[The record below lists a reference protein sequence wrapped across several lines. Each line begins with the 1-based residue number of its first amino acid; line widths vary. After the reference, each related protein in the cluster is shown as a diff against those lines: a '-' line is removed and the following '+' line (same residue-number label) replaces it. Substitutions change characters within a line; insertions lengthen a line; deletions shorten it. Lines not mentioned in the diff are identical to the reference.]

1 MDTATALTD
10 DQAVLSLGSAL
21 AIGLLFGLER
31 GWHGLQ
37 EEDEGQRVAGMRTFG
52 LIGLLGG
59 ASGLLAEI
67 LHPPGYAFAFLG
79 LAAIMTTAYVV
90 NHRGAEDAGIT
101 SLIAAVLTFA
111 LGALAAI
118 GHAVT
123 AGAAA
128 VVAVLLLGFKPQ
140 LHGWVARIEEHELH
154 ATLKLLVISV
164 VMLPILPDRGFGPGK
179 ALNPYEVW
187 WMVVLIASISYAGY
201 FAVKVAGA
209 NKGVIAT
216 SLFAGL
222 ASSTALT
229 LHLARIAARKGT
241 DVNLLAAG
249 VLIAN
254 GTLFPRILVIA
265 AIVHPSLVGHLAA
278 PMTAMALLVYL
289 PSLWLWAR
297 RGAGDDGNS
306 IRLENPLE
314 LKSALRFG
322 AFLAAVMLA
331 GNFLADSFGDKGIF
345 WLAAI
350 SGVADLN
357 AITLSVARMSQDELA
372 AATAIVAIVLAAAT
386 NGLVKTAASAFIGGP
401 AMGLR
406 VGLPLVAASAAG
418 MGIAWWA
425 PASW

>member
-1 MDTATALTD
+1 MDTPTALTD
-10 DQAVLSLGSAL
+10 DQALLALGSAL

-31 GWHGLQ
+31 GWHGLL
-37 EEDEGQRVAGMRTFG
+37 EEDEGKRVAGMRTFG

-59 ASGLLAEI
+59 ASGLLAET
-67 LHPPGYAFAFLG
+67 LHPPGYGLAFLG
-79 LAAIMTTAYVV
+79 IAAILTTAYVV
-90 NHRGAEDAGIT
+90 NHRSAEDAGIT

-111 LGALAAI
+111 LGTLAAI

-140 LHGWVARIEEHELH
+140 LHGWVARIEGHELH

-164 VMLPILPDRGFGPGK
+164 VMLPILPDRGFGPAE
-179 ALNPYEVW
+179 ALNPYEIW
-187 WMVVLIASISYAGY
+187 WMAVLIASISHAGY

-216 SLFAGL
+216 GLFAGL
-222 ASSTALT
+222 ASSTGLT

-241 DVNLLAAG
+241 DVDLLSAG

-265 AIVHPSLVGHLAA
+265 AIVYPPLVGHLAA
-278 PMTAMALLVYL
+278 PMAVMALLVSL
-289 PSLWLWAR
+289 PSLALWAR
-297 RGAGDDGNS
+297 RGAPGDGNS
-306 IRLENPLE
+306 IRLDNPLD

-322 AFLAAVMLA
+322 AFLAVVMLA
-331 GNFLADSFGDKGIF
+331 GKSLTNTLGNHGIF
-345 WLAAI
+345 WLAAL
-350 SGVADLN
+350 SGVADLS
-357 AITLSVARMSQDELA
+357 AITLSVARMSQGELA
-372 AATAIVAIVLAAAT
+372 VSTATLAIVLAAAT
-386 NGLVKTAASAFIGGP
+386 NGLVKTAVSTVIGGA

-406 VGLPLVAASAAG
+406 IGLPLLLASAAG
-418 MGIAWWA
+418 IGAAWWEPA
-425 PASW
+425 PW

>member
-1 MDTATALTD
+1 METATALTD
-10 DQAVLSLGSAL
+10 DQALLSLVSAL

-37 EEDEGQRVAGMRTFG
+37 EEDEGKRVAGMRTFG

-67 LHPPGYAFAFLG
+67 LHPPGYGFAFLG
-79 LAAIMTTAYVV
+79 IAAILTTAYVV
-90 NHRGAEDAGIT
+90 NHRSAEDAGIT

-164 VMLPILPDRGFGPGK
+164 VMLPILPDRGFGPGE
-179 ALNPYEVW
+179 ALNPYEIW

-209 NKGVIAT
+209 NKGVVAT

-241 DVNLLAAG
+241 DVDLLSAG

-254 GTLFPRILVIA
+254 GTLFPRLLVIA
-265 AIVHPSLVGHLAA
+265 AIVHPPLVGHLVA
-278 PMTAMALLVYL
+278 PMAAMALLVYL
-289 PSLWLWAR
+289 PSLALWTR
-297 RGAGDDGNS
+297 RGAPGDGNT
-306 IRLENPLE
+306 IELDNPLD

-322 AFLAAVMLA
+322 AFLAVVMLA
-331 GNFLADSFGDKGIF
+331 GKFLTNTFGDQGMF

-357 AITLSVARMSQDELA
+357 AITLSVARMSQGELA
-372 AATAIVAIVLAAAT
+372 VSTATLAIVLAAAT
-386 NGLVKTAASAFIGGP
+386 NGLVKTAVSTLIGGA

-406 VGLPLVAASAAG
+406 VGLPLVLASAAG
-418 MGIAWWA
+418 IAVAWWA